1 MKNKVNIEYID
12 IIGFLGKSDVKLDL
26 TNLVNIYVGVNGC
39 GKTAVLKILKGI
51 FTDNLLSIYNIDFKE
66 IHIKFKNE
74 DIIIIKKEDFFN
86 SVLGR
91 DNVILKLKTLLKK
104 YRIKEKVLFL
114 SDCRQPESDFIIED
128 LEKEKDVEEFI
139 KICENFLYN
148 KILKTKK
155 FMSKIFNSKKIEIEV
170 LYKDNLTKVDELSKG
185 EKEILSIFS
194 KLYFKEKKDI
204 ILLIDEPENSLS
216 IKWQEELIPSIV
228 KTGKCGLIVA
238 TTHSPF
244 IFKNEYFDK
253 NTRELIK

>member
-74 DIIIIKKEDFFN
+74 DIVIIRKEDFFN
-86 SVLGR
+86 SESGK
-91 DNVILKLKTLLKK
+91 DNEVLKLKKLLKK

-114 SDCRQPESDFIIED
+114 SDFHQPESDFIIED

-170 LYKDNLTKVDELSKG
+170 LDKDNLTKVDELSKG

-216 IKWQEELIPSIV
+216 IKWQEELIPNIV
-228 KTGKCGLIVA
+228 KSGKCGLIVA
-238 TTHSPF
+238 MTHSPF

>member
-39 GKTAVLKILKGI
+39 GKTTVLKILKGI

-74 DIIIIKKEDFFN
+74 DIVIIRKEDFFN
-86 SVLGR
+86 SESGK
-91 DNVILKLKTLLKK
+91 DNEILKLKKLLKK

-114 SDCRQPESDFIIED
+114 SDFRQLESDFIIED

-148 KILKTKK
+148 KTLKTKK

-170 LYKDNLTKVDELSKG
+170 LDKDNLTKVDELSKG

-228 KTGKCGLIVA
+228 KSGKCSLIVA
-238 TTHSPF
+238 MTHSPF

>member
-1 MKNKVNIEYID
+1 MKNKVNIEYIN

-51 FTDNLLSIYNIDFKE
+51 FTDNLLSIYNIDFKGF
-66 IHIKFKNE
+66 HIKFKNE
-74 DIIIIKKEDFFN
+74 NIVKIKKEDFFN
-86 SVLGR
+86 SNL
-91 DNVILKLKTLLKK
+91 DKNNEISNLKKLLNK

-114 SDCRQPESDFIIED
+114 SDYRKPESDFIVED
-128 LEKEKDVEEFI
+128 LENEKDIKDFI
-139 KICENFLYN
+139 KICEGFLHN
-148 KILKTKK
+148 KTLNAKK
-155 FMSKIFNSKKIEIEV
+155 FMSKIFKNKKIEIEV
-170 LYKDNLTKVDELSKG
+170 LDKDNPIINSELSKG

-204 ILLIDEPENSLS
+204 ILLIDEPEISLN
-216 IKWQEELIPSIV
+216 INWQEELIPSIV
-228 KTGKCGLIVA
+228 KSGKCGLIVA
-238 TTHSPF
+238 MTHSPF

>member
-39 GKTAVLKILKGI
+39 GKTSVLKILKGI

-74 DIIIIKKEDFFN
+74 DIVIIRKEDFFN
-86 SVLGR
+86 SESGK
-91 DNVILKLKTLLKK
+91 DNEVLKLKKLLKK
-104 YRIKEKVLFL
+104 YRTKEKVLFL
-114 SDCRQPESDFIIED
+114 SDFRQLESDFIIED

-139 KICENFLYN
+139 KICESFLYN

-170 LYKDNLTKVDELSKG
+170 LDKDSLTKIDELSKG

-238 TTHSPF
+238 MTHSPF
-244 IFKNEYFDK
+244 IFKNEYFYK

>member
-12 IIGFLGKSDVKLDL
+12 IIDFLGKSDVKLDL

-74 DIIIIKKEDFFN
+74 DIVIIRKEDFFN
-86 SVLGR
+86 SESGK
-91 DNVILKLKTLLKK
+91 DNEVLKLKKLLKK

-114 SDCRQPESDFIIED
+114 SDFRQLESDFIIED

-148 KILKTKK
+148 KTLKIKK

-170 LYKDNLTKVDELSKG
+170 LDKDNLTKVDELSKG

-228 KTGKCGLIVA
+228 KSSKCGLIVA
-238 TTHSPF
+238 MTHSPF